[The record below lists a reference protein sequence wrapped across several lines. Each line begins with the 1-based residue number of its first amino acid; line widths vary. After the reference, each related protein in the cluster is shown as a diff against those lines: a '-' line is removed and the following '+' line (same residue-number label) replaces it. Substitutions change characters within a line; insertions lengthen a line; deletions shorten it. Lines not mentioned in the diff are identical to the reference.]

1 LIASFNAPPATT
13 LSPTNGHGIYS
24 PWIFQHTMNKMPAQ
38 LQTNTLSLRRQTEDS
53 LFTMIETI
61 TEHLEDLSDKL
72 QPWTRS
78 PYSFDVSGWRRTA
91 AFRKETRG
99 LTIQGAKVT
108 AENVSALLLGI
119 EWTHYSEI
127 TFTHCAITEAA
138 LAYLAK
144 WTPTQRRNYSMS
156 LAHQSHYAT
165 LDTVRLRNCGSI
177 AIGDVDE
184 PESVEWSP
192 SRCAIRTFE
201 LDGETGLD
209 GNTLENVANYFVV
222 SNNNLRELVLHCTK
236 GATVTT
242 TTVLQKL
249 LAEMSARVDNGDGEQ
264 RKLSLDVYMSTF
276 EVADILKRVMGHHNC
291 FIDILTLR
299 CSYDFAHLGTVMEGI
314 GDNGGSLE
322 DLHVRGVMCPKDLET
337 LLDGLSKNERVKLE
351 SLRLPEIFPWND
363 DNLEKKLASFLR
375 QQTKITDMVLPSMG
389 MDSFELCNKIDE
401 DMFLLQEDEDTE
413 EETKKEEDTK
423 EETKESQQV
432 TFTKTQ
438 CMLHTIDLWAKRQ
451 EEKGNS
457 SAEQLAADVLTG
469 IFHFVQ
475 SGRGLADIMAA
486 GEVAIRQ
493 EHEPAKKRRKTVHP
507 SHHAAINTT
516 SHPYY

>member
-1 LIASFNAPPATT
+1 
-13 LSPTNGHGIYS
+13 
-24 PWIFQHTMNKMPAQ
+24 MC
-38 LQTNTLSLRRQTEDS
+38 
-53 LFTMIETI
+53 TMIETI
-61 TEHLEDLSDKL
+61 TEDLEDLSDKL
-72 QPWTRS
+72 QPWTQS
-78 PYSFDVSGWRRTA
+78 PYSFNVSGWRRTRT
-91 AFRKETRG
+91 FCKETRG

-108 AENVSALLLGI
+108 AENMSALLLAI

-127 TFTHCAITEAA
+127 SFTHCAITEAA

-156 LAHQSHYAT
+156 LAHRSHYET

-177 AIGDVDE
+177 AIEDLDE
-184 PESVEWSP
+184 PENVEWSP

-201 LDGETGLD
+201 IDGETGLH
-209 GNTLENVANYFVV
+209 GNTLENVANHFVA

-249 LAEMSARVDNGDGEQ
+249 LADMSARVDNNGDGEQ
-264 RKLSLDVYMSTF
+264 QKLSLDVYMSTV
-276 EVADILKRVMGHHNC
+276 EVADILKQVMGHRNC
-291 FIDILTLR
+291 FIDSLISR
-299 CSYDFAHLGTVMEGI
+299 CSHDFAHLGTVMEGI

-322 DLHVRGVMCPKDLET
+322 DLHVRGVMCPKDMET

-351 SLRLPEIFPWND
+351 SLRLPEIFQWNRD
-363 DNLEKKLASFLR
+363 GNLEEQLASFLR

-413 EETKKEEDTK
+413 EKTKKEETKKEEDTK

-432 TFTKTQ
+432 MFTKTRY
-438 CMLHTIDLWAKRQ
+438 MLDTVDLWKKCQ
-451 EEKGNS
+451 EDKGKS

-486 GEVAIRQ
+486 REVAIRQ

-507 SHHAAINTT
+507 SHVG
-516 SHPYY
+516 

>member
-1 LIASFNAPPATT
+1 MDGIAFFCEGDGLLIASFKAPPATT
-13 LSPTNGHGIYS
+13 LSPTKCMATGFTRRGYS
-24 PWIFQHTMNKMPAQ
+24 NLHMDAAIGGKHSGCASDK
-38 LQTNTLSLRRQTEDS
+38 TEDS
-53 LFTMIETI
+53 LCTMIETI
-61 TEHLEDLSDKL
+61 TEDLEDLSDKL
-72 QPWTRS
+72 QPWTQS
-78 PYSFDVSGWRRTA
+78 PYSFAVSGWRRTA
-91 AFRKETRG
+91 TFCKETRG

-108 AENVSALLLGI
+108 AKNMSALLLGI

-144 WTPTQRRNYSMS
+144 WTPTQRRNYGMS
-156 LAHQSHYAT
+156 LAQRSHYET

-177 AIGDVDE
+177 AIEDLDE
-184 PESVEWSP
+184 PENVEWSP

-201 LDGETGLD
+201 INGKTGLD
-209 GNTLENVANYFVV
+209 GNTLENVANYFVA

-249 LAEMSARVDNGDGEQ
+249 LADMSARVDNK
-264 RKLSLDVYMSTF
+264 RKLSLDVYMSTV
-276 EVADILKRVMGHHNC
+276 EVADILKQVMGHRNC
-291 FIDILTLR
+291 FIDSLISR
-299 CSYDFAHLGTVMEGI
+299 CSHDFAHLGTVMEGI

-351 SLRLPEIFPWND
+351 SLRLPEIFQWNRD
-363 DNLEKKLASFLR
+363 GNLEEKLASFLR

-438 CMLHTIDLWAKRQ
+438 CMLDTIDLWAKRQ
-451 EEKGNS
+451 EEKGS

-507 SHHAAINTT
+507 SHVG
-516 SHPYY
+516 

>member
-1 LIASFNAPPATT
+1 
-13 LSPTNGHGIYS
+13 
-24 PWIFQHTMNKMPAQ
+24 
-38 LQTNTLSLRRQTEDS
+38 
-53 LFTMIETI
+53 MIETI
-61 TEHLEDLSDKL
+61 TEHLEDLSEKL
-72 QPWTRS
+72 QPWRRG
-78 PYSFDVSGWRRTA
+78 PYGFRVSGWRRTA

-127 TFTHCAITEAA
+127 TFTRCVFTEAA

-156 LAHQSHYAT
+156 LAHRSHYAT

-177 AIGDVDE
+177 AIRYLDE
-184 PESVEWSP
+184 PENVEWSP
-192 SRCAIRTFE
+192 SGCAIRTFE
-201 LDGETGLD
+201 LDECPRLD

-222 SNNNLRELVLHCTK
+222 RNDNLRELVLHCTK
-236 GATVTT
+236 RATVTT

-249 LAEMSARVDNGDGEQ
+249 LVDMSARVDSGDGVQ

-291 FIDILTLR
+291 FIDTLTLR
-299 CSYDFAHLGTVMEGI
+299 CSYDFAHLGTVMKGI
-314 GDNGGSLE
+314 GDNGGSLC
-322 DLHVRGVMCPKDLET
+322 DLDVRGEMLRSQLET

-351 SLRLPEIFPWND
+351 SLRLPEISPWNRD
-363 DNLEKKLASFLR
+363 GNVEKKLASFLR

-401 DMFLLQEDEDTE
+401 DMFLLQKEEDTE
-413 EETKKEEDTK
+413 EETKKEEDTE
-423 EETKESQQV
+423 EETKESQV
-432 TFTKTQ
+432 MFTKMQ
-438 CMLHTIDLWAKRQ
+438 YMLGTINFWAKHQ
-451 EEKGNS
+451 EEKGKS

-507 SHHAAINTT
+507 SHVG
-516 SHPYY
+516 